1 MKKENRD
8 LLMRLLQQHKELGIS
23 EQIDFDKFY
32 LYSIITHSTAIE
44 GSTVT
49 EVEAQL
55 LFDEGITSS
64 KRTMLEQQ
72 MNLDLKVAY
81 DYGREWIKLHE
92 PITTDW
98 LIQLASIVMART
110 GSEYHSIGGDFSA
123 AKGELRKLNV
133 TAGMG
138 GKSYLSY
145 QKVPARLVAFCEEL
159 NKRRKAI
166 NPADVASVY
175 ELSFW
180 AHFELVT
187 IHPWAD
193 GNGRTC
199 RLLMNLL
206 QWEFG
211 VLPTKVLKED
221 KAEYIQALIDT
232 RESEDIAVFIDCMTK
247 LHCQHLQTDIAQF
260 VRSTSDH
267 LLPLGRKKSTT
278 KKMVDKSTLR
288 QEMVDKWSIKPFLA
302 EKMVD
307 ILEFVA
313 DKDQITTEEIVSH
326 FGFNPTTA
334 KRYLRQLTEF
344 GYLEAH
350 GGNKNRTY
358 SKIYKN
364 YESEEH
370 FEVPEAGDGQ

>member
-1 MKKENRD
+1 MTIENKD
-8 LLMRLLQQHKELGIS
+8 LLMKLLQQYKALGIID
-23 EQIDFDKFY
+23 QIDFDRFY

-81 DYGREWIKLHE
+81 DYGREWIKQHD
-92 PITTDW
+92 PITVDW
-98 LIQLASIVMART
+98 LVLLASKVMART

-123 AKGELRKLNV
+123 AKGELRKVNV

-138 GKSYLSY
+138 GKSYLAY
-145 QKVPARLVAFCEEL
+145 QKVPARLAAFCEEL
-159 NKRRKAI
+159 NRRRKAI
-166 NPADVASVY
+166 DPTDVAAVY
-175 ELSFW
+175 DLSFW

-206 QWEFG
+206 QWEFD

-232 RESEDIAVFIDCMTK
+232 RESEDLNIFLNCMARH
-247 LHCQHLQTDIAQF
+247 HCQHLQTDIDQF
-260 VRSTSDH
+260 M
-267 LLPLGRKKSTT
+267 KSTNE
-278 KKMVDKSTLR
+278 KVVDKQDLK
-288 QEMVDKWSIKPFLA
+288 QKMVDKWSIKPSLA
-302 EKMVD
+302 DKMVD
-307 ILEFVA
+307 ILEFLA
-313 DKDQITTEEIVSH
+313 DKDLITTEEIVSH

-358 SKIYKN
+358 SMK
-364 YESEEH
+364 S
-370 FEVPEAGDGQ
+370 

>member
-1 MKKENRD
+1 MTKENKD
-8 LLMRLLQQHKELGIS
+8 LLMKLLQQHKELGIS
-23 EQIDFDKFY
+23 DQIDFDKFY

-81 DYGREWIKLHE
+81 DYGREWIKQHE

-98 LIQLASIVMART
+98 LVLLASKVMART
-110 GSEYHSIGGDFSA
+110 GSEYHVIGGDFSA

-133 TAGMG
+133 TAGTG
-138 GKSYLSY
+138 GKSYLAY
-145 QKVPARLVAFCEEL
+145 QKVPARLAAFCEEL
-159 NKRRKAI
+159 NRRRKTI
-166 NPADVASVY
+166 DPTDVAAVY
-175 ELSFW
+175 DLSFW

-206 QWEFG
+206 QWEFD

-232 RESEDIAVFIDCMTK
+232 RESEDLNVFLDCMARH
-247 LHCQHLQTDIAQF
+247 HCQHLQNDIDQF
-260 VRSTSDH
+260 VRSTSEEV
-267 LLPLGRKKSTT
+267 
-278 KKMVDKSTLR
+278 VDKSTLK
-288 QEMVDKWSIKPFLA
+288 QELVDKWSIKPSLA

-307 ILEFVA
+307 IMEFVA
-313 DKDQITTEEIVSH
+313 DKNQITTEKIVSH

-358 SKIYKN
+358 TKK
-364 YESEEH
+364 
-370 FEVPEAGDGQ
+370 

>member
-1 MKKENRD
+1 MTKENKD
-8 LLMRLLQQHKELGIS
+8 LLMKLLQQHKALGIS
-23 EQIDFDKFY
+23 DQIDFDKFY

-81 DYGREWIKLHE
+81 DYGREWIRRHE

-98 LIQLASIVMART
+98 LILLASKVMART

-133 TAGMG
+133 TAGTG
-138 GKSYLSY
+138 GKSYLAY
-145 QKVPARLVAFCEEL
+145 QKVPARLAAFCEEL
-159 NKRRKAI
+159 NRRRKAI
-166 NPADVASVY
+166 EPTDVAAVY
-175 ELSFW
+175 DLSFW

-206 QWEFG
+206 QWEFD
-211 VLPTKVLKED
+211 VLPTSFLT
-221 KAEYIQALIDT
+221 AWPAI
-232 RESEDIAVFIDCMTK
+232 IANTCKQI
-247 LHCQHLQTDIAQF
+247 
-260 VRSTSDH
+260 STNS
-267 LLPLGRKKSTT
+267 
-278 KKMVDKSTLR
+278 
-288 QEMVDKWSIKPFLA
+288 
-302 EKMVD
+302 
-307 ILEFVA
+307 
-313 DKDQITTEEIVSH
+313 
-326 FGFNPTTA
+326 
-334 KRYLRQLTEF
+334 
-344 GYLEAH
+344 
-350 GGNKNRTY
+350 
-358 SKIYKN
+358 
-364 YESEEH
+364 
-370 FEVPEAGDGQ
+370 

>member
-1 MKKENRD
+1 MKKEDND
-8 LLMRLLQQHKELGIS
+8 ILLRLLQQHKELGIS
-23 EQIDFDKFY
+23 EQIDYQKFY

-64 KRTMLEQQ
+64 KRTMMEQQ

-81 DYGREWIKLHE
+81 DYGMQWIKQHE
-92 PITTDW
+92 DITVDW
-98 LIQLASIVMART
+98 LVLLASKVMART
-110 GSEYHSIGGDFSA
+110 GSEYHAAGGDFSA

-133 TAGMG
+133 TAGLG
-138 GKSYLSY
+138 GKSYMSY
-145 QKVPARLVAFCEEL
+145 LKVPARLAAFCEEL

-166 NPADVASVY
+166 DGNDIAAIY
-175 ELSFW
+175 ELSLW

-206 QWEFG
+206 QMEFD

-232 RESEDIAVFIDCMTK
+232 REHEDISIFIDCMTR
-247 LHCQHLQTDIAQF
+247 LHCQHLKSDIDHYLE
-260 VRSTSDH
+260 STSE
-267 LLPLGRKKSTT
+267 
-278 KKMVDKSTLR
+278 KMVDKLDL
-288 QEMVDKWSIKPFLA
+288 QKKMVDKWSIKPSLA

-307 ILEFVA
+307 ILGFVA
-313 DKDQITTEEIVSH
+313 DKDEFTTEQIVSH
-326 FGFNPTTA
+326 FGFNATTA

-344 GYLEAH
+344 GYLESH

-358 SKIYKN
+358 SNKK
-364 YESEEH
+364 S
-370 FEVPEAGDGQ
+370 